1 MARLRSPLCE
11 SNGIAACGIW
21 RADKRDSNPG
31 PPGEK
36 VLNEVPLFRTF
47 RPYTLWRRT
56 STPTIR
62 SSCAWPASAGAQRRR
77 ESEEKFTIS
86 CAEWS
91 DLDTLAA
98 SAGAQ
103 RRKRVRIKICRFLA
117 LKSSILSTSDRG
129 CEGRGARAVD
139 VDVRVPRCRGCGCE
153 APAGPA
159 DGDVGWP
166 PRGPTAH
173 RKVMPLP
180 ARRRVGSCSRRRRP
194 PAEVT
199 PSLRRRKEAAVRLL
213 LRHPTL

>member
-91 DLDTLAA
+91 DLDTSGERRRAA
-98 SAGAQ
+98 PKASP
-103 RRKRVRIKICRFLA
+103 KKILRFWS
-117 LKSSILSTSDRG
+117 LKWSILSGFSCARG
-129 CEGRGARAVD
+129 RRCQVFLFEN
-139 VDVRVPRCRGCGCE
+139 PRFLPSFLNGCFLNGVL
-153 APAGPA
+153 A
-159 DGDVGWP
+159 
-166 PRGPTAH
+166 
-173 RKVMPLP
+173 L
-180 ARRRVGSCSRRRRP
+180 
-194 PAEVT
+194 
-199 PSLRRRKEAAVRLL
+199 
-213 LRHPTL
+213 

>member
-1 MARLRSPLCE
+1 MKCPSFAHSARTLC
-11 SNGIAACGIW
+11 GV
-21 RADKRDSNPG
+21 G
-31 PPGEK
+31 PPRQPSVAPARG
-36 VLNEVPLFRTF
+36 
-47 RPYTLWRRT
+47 RRAQA
-56 STPTIR
+56 R
-62 SSCAWPASAGAQRRR
+62 SAGGSPKKNSRFLAPSGR
-77 ESEEKFTIS
+77 I
-86 CAEWS
+86 W
-91 DLDTLAA
+91 TLAA

-103 RRKRVRIKICRFLA
+103 RRKRVRRKICRFLA